1 MLTPW
6 EDGGANERN
15 AEIVLALNTCAH
27 LANIS
32 IPIQFVAEEL
42 GEFPLRWIKISVVE
56 LNANQAT
63 GTVRQFVVTNV

>member
-15 AEIVLALNTCAH
+15 AEIVLALNTCAY

-32 IPIQFVAEEL
+32 IPIQLVAEEL
-42 GEFPLRWIKISVVE
+42 GEFPLRWLKIAVVE
-56 LNANQAT
+56 SNADRAT
-63 GTVRQFVVTNV
+63 AIVRQVVVTNV